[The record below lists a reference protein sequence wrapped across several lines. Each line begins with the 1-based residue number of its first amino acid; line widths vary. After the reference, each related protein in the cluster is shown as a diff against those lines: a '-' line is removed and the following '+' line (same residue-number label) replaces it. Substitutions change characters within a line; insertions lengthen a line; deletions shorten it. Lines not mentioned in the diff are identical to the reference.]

1 MDKRAPGHWSHWS
14 PLQWATIAAKNPPLF
29 IRKNGKRPAATI
41 FYNGVYI
48 YDPLLLLLPLFSLFF
63 NWIQWHSWGLS
74 ALCLPLLLLVA
85 DIADFF
91 HTHKEGGG
99 GGIPS
104 SSSTRS
110 LEGRRKTD
118 PICTHFLLCIPDGP
132 WENKIFL
139 LSATISRSAY
149 IVHGC
154 LFTLDYLQGFIK
166 TLTKRSTGN
175 SLCQDYFRPRLT
187 IF

>member
-29 IRKNGKRPAATI
+29 IRKKWEKTRRHHLLQWCI
-41 FYNGVYI
+41 HI
-48 YDPLLLLLPLFSLFF
+48 YDPLLLLLLPLFSLFF

-91 HTHKEGGG
+91 HTHTRRGEYPPHHQQEVLKE
-99 GGIPS
+99 
-104 SSSTRS
+104 
-110 LEGRRKTD
+110 EGKTD

-154 LFTLDYLQGFIK
+154 LFILDYLYGFIK
-166 TLTKRSTGN
+166 TLTKRSTVC